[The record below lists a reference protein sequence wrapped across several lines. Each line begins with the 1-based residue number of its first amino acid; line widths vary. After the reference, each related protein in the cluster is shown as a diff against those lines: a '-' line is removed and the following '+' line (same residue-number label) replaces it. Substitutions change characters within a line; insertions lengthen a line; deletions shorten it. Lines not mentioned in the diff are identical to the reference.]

1 MTRKNLYSNHSILLS
16 NIIKIAFGS
25 ILAFTVMKSYESFQM
40 NENMNNQILPD
51 QREELFP
58 SMSTNSPASKSFT
71 KISLEEVKSESH
83 RIFNESRT
91 RIHQYCKKYEN
102 DTILK
107 EVNEDSKWNEDLWF
121 DYEYELLFC
130 QISKVSSST
139 WITSLMR

>member
-1 MTRKNLYSNHSILLS
+1 MTKKLLYSISQS

-25 ILAFTVMKSYESFQM
+25 FLAVTLVKSYELFQK
-40 NENMNNQILPD
+40 NENMKNQILPD
-51 QREELFP
+51 QREELFA
-58 SMSTNSPASKSFT
+58 STSTNSPASKSFT

-107 EVNEDSKWNEDLWF
+107 EVNEDSKWNKDLWF
-121 DYEYELLFC
+121 DYEYRLIFC